1 MKAPILTA
9 TTARIWVH
17 FLALFGALEKREH
30 IVSKYSMYSKQ
41 NIWFFCHNHTVP
53 DLQAFNSWSLH
64 CSHRSSF
71 SVWNFGS
78 CPISHVA
85 YLKLTRKQMMLQAEQ
100 IYKMTYISLK
110 MVKVVI
116 LSENN
121 CHFVSCS
128 ACKNSFL
135 SLR

>member
-53 DLQAFNSWSLH
+53 DLQAFNSWSPVIGPHFLCGISGVVPLNTWLISSWEDDNCYYKLSNWQKNNYLH
-64 CSHRSSF
+64 
-71 SVWNFGS
+71 
-78 CPISHVA
+78 
-85 YLKLTRKQMMLQAEQ
+85 
-100 IYKMTYISLK
+100 
-110 MVKVVI
+110 
-116 LSENN
+116 SEWQL
-121 CHFVSCS
+121 CQFVSCS
-128 ACKNSFL
+128 ACNKIYFLL